1 MCEEDTKC
9 PRVFSFSWI
18 CELLVF
24 VSAGGFLE
32 LGPAVTAVT
41 DTVSLL
47 PLLFRKTAVLGEPW
61 FAP

>member
-47 PLLFRKTAVLGEPW
+47 VFRKTVVLGESW